1 MQILNWWPGR
11 RADIE
16 ARRLIHAFYQG
27 FLRRE
32 PDPPGLESRVTAL
45 IAGRSGADI
54 AEEFLACA
62 EFKARNVKL
71 FVPPGHHYSPIVD
84 PAEASRHLDRL
95 ATRGPQFALPGIE
108 VDRDRMFE
116 EWRTF
121 LPFFATMPF
130 DASPKDGLRYGFDNP
145 AYSWGDG
152 SIVHAMLRRC
162 RPKRLIEIGSGW
174 SSACAIDT
182 IERFFETPCHVT
194 FIEPYPELL
203 DRLVG
208 STALNVRRLNIPVQ
222 QTPIEF
228 FEELEAGDILFI
240 DSTHVLR
247 TGSDVCF
254 ELFEILP
261 RLKPGVFVHFHDI
274 FWPFEYPR
282 NWAVDENRSWNELYA
297 LRLMLTNSPHWR
309 IVFFNDYFYKIAQRE
324 IEATYPAFLNNPGGA
339 LWLEKR

>member
-1 MQILNWWPGR
+1 MQIFNWWPGR

-32 PDPPGLESRVTAL
+32 PDPPGLESHVTAL
-45 IAGRSGADI
+45 IAGRSAADI

-84 PAEASRHLDRL
+84 PAEASQHLDRL

-145 AYSWGDG
+145 AYSRATAA
-152 SIVHAMLRRC
+152 SSTRC
-162 RPKRLIEIGSGW
+162 
-174 SSACAIDT
+174 CA
-182 IERFFETPCHVT
+182 
-194 FIEPYPELL
+194 
-203 DRLVG
+203 
-208 STALNVRRLNIPVQ
+208 AAVRN
-222 QTPIEF
+222 
-228 FEELEAGDILFI
+228 G
-240 DSTHVLR
+240 
-247 TGSDVCF
+247 
-254 ELFEILP
+254 
-261 RLKPGVFVHFHDI
+261 
-274 FWPFEYPR
+274 
-282 NWAVDENRSWNELYA
+282 
-297 LRLMLTNSPHWR
+297 
-309 IVFFNDYFYKIAQRE
+309 
-324 IEATYPAFLNNPGGA
+324 
-339 LWLEKR
+339 